1 MKEEVNKVKVRFH
14 GNLGKRL
21 RRKVWN
27 LSIGS
32 VQEALHAVNILSGK
46 KLIKMMIK
54 DSEKKLKYQIKVD
67 DKPVETSGI
76 DYENLATIGDTELC
90 LKRKIKKIDIIPV
103 LEGSG
108 DDAKGVVMVIVA
120 VMLIVGGIYVSSQGS
135 PVLGQMMISAGV
147 ALLAGGVSILMAKP
161 PKFDDFRN
169 IDTENAPSY
178 LFSGPVNSSNEGG
191 PVPLGYGRL
200 LCGSQTI
207 QVSLSV
213 RQMKAS
219 ELGTY
224 RPS

>member
-1 MKEEVNKVKVRFH
+1 MKEAANKVKVKFH
-14 GNLGKRL
+14 GSLGKRL
-21 RRKVWN
+21 KRKVWD

-46 KLIKMMIK
+46 RLIKMMIK
-54 DSEKKLKYQIKVD
+54 DSEKKLKYQIKVND
-67 DKPVETSGI
+67 EPVETSGI
-76 DYENLATIGDTELC
+76 DYENLATVNDTELC

-108 DDAKGVVMVIVA
+108 DDTKGVVMVIVA
-120 VMLIVGGIYVSSQGS
+120 VMLIVAGIYVSSQGN
-135 PVLGQMMISAGV
+135 PLLGQMLISAGV

-178 LFSGPVNSSNEGG
+178 LFSGPVNSANEGG

>member
-1 MKEEVNKVKVRFH
+1 MKEEVNKVKVKFH
-14 GNLGKRL
+14 GSLGKRL
-21 RRKVWN
+21 KRKVWD

-54 DSEKKLKYQIKVD
+54 DSEKKLKYQIKVNN
-67 DKPVETSGI
+67 KPVDTSGI
-76 DYENLATIGDTELC
+76 DYENLDTVANTELC
-90 LKRKIKKIDIIPV
+90 LKRKIKKIDIIPI

-108 DDAKGVVMVIVA
+108 DDAKGVLMVVVA
-120 VMLIVGGIYVSSQGS
+120 ILLIVGGMIVSAQS
-135 PVLGQMMISAGV
+135 PMLGQMMISAGV
-147 ALLAGGVSILMAKP
+147 ALLAGGVSILMAKS
-161 PKFDDFRN
+161 PKLEDFRN
-169 IDTENAPSY
+169 IETANAPSY

-207 QVSLSV
+207 QVSLNV

-224 RPS
+224 RPT

>member
-1 MKEEVNKVKVRFH
+1 MKEAANKVKVKFH

-21 RRKVWN
+21 KRKVWD

-46 KLIKMMIK
+46 RLIKMMIK
-54 DSEKKLKYQIKVD
+54 DSEKKLKYQIKVND
-67 DKPVETSGI
+67 EPVETSGI
-76 DYENLATIGDTELC
+76 DYENLATVNDTELC

-120 VMLIVGGIYVSSQGS
+120 VMLIVAGIIVAPKS
-135 PVLGQMMISAGV
+135 PMLGQMMISAGI

-161 PKFDDFRN
+161 PKFEDFRT

-178 LFSGPVNSSNEGG
+178 LFNGPINSANEGG

-207 QVSLSV
+207 QVSLNV

>member
-1 MKEEVNKVKVRFH
+1 MKEAANKVKVKFH

-21 RRKVWN
+21 KRKVWD

-46 KLIKMMIK
+46 RLIKMMIK
-54 DSEKKLKYQIKVD
+54 DSEKKLKYQIKVND
-67 DKPVETSGI
+67 EPVETSGI
-76 DYENLATIGDTELC
+76 DYENLATVNDTELC

-120 VMLIVGGIYVSSQGS
+120 VMLIVAGIIVAPKS
-135 PVLGQMMISAGV
+135 PMLGQMMISAGI

-161 PKFDDFRN
+161 PKFEYFRT

-178 LFSGPVNSSNEGG
+178 LFNGPINSANEGG

-207 QVSLSV
+207 QVSLNV

>member
-108 DDAKGVVMVIVA
+108 DDAKGYIMVMVAIILIVA
-120 VMLIVGGIYVSSQGS
+120 GIYLTPGN
-135 PVLGQMMISAGV
+135 PILGPMMISAGV

-169 IDTENAPSY
+169 IETANAPSY

-207 QVSLSV
+207 QVSLNV
-213 RQMKAS
+213 RQMKSS

>member
-108 DDAKGVVMVIVA
+108 DDAKGYIMVMVAI
-120 VMLIVGGIYVSSQGS
+120 MLIVAGIYLTPGN
-135 PVLGQMMISAGV
+135 PILGPMMISAGV

-169 IDTENAPSY
+169 IETANAPSY

-207 QVSLSV
+207 QVSLNV
-213 RQMKAS
+213 RQMKSS

>member
-1 MKEEVNKVKVRFH
+1 MKEAANKVKVKFH
-14 GNLGKRL
+14 GSLGKRL
-21 RRKVWN
+21 KRKVWD

-32 VQEALHAVNILSGK
+32 VHEALHAVNILSGK
-46 KLIKMMIK
+46 RLIKMMIK
-54 DSEKKLKYQIKVD
+54 DSEKKLKYQIKVNGE
-67 DKPVETSGI
+67 PVETSGI
-76 DYENLATIGDTELC
+76 DYENLATVNDTELC

-108 DDAKGVVMVIVA
+108 DDAKGYIMVVVA
-120 VMLIVGGIYVSSQGS
+120 IILIIVGIYITPGN
-135 PVLGQMMISAGV
+135 PIAGPMMISAGV

-169 IDTENAPSY
+169 IDTANAPSY
-178 LFSGPVNSSNEGG
+178 LFSGPVNSENEGG

-200 LCGSQTI
+200 LCGSQTV
-207 QVSLSV
+207 QVSLNV

>member
-120 VMLIVGGIYVSSQGS
+120 VMLIVGGMTPGNPI
-135 PVLGQMMISAGV
+135 LGPMMISAGV

-169 IDTENAPSY
+169 IETANAPSY

-207 QVSLSV
+207 QVSLNV
-213 RQMKAS
+213 RQMKSS

>member
-1 MKEEVNKVKVRFH
+1 MKEAANKVKVKFH

-21 RRKVWN
+21 KRKVWD

-46 KLIKMMIK
+46 RLIKMMIK
-54 DSEKKLKYQIKVD
+54 DSEKKLKYQIKVND
-67 DKPVETSGI
+67 EPVETSGI
-76 DYENLATIGDTELC
+76 DYENLATVNDTELC

-120 VMLIVGGIYVSSQGS
+120 VMLIVAGIYVSSQGN

-178 LFSGPVNSSNEGG
+178 LFSGPVNSANEGG